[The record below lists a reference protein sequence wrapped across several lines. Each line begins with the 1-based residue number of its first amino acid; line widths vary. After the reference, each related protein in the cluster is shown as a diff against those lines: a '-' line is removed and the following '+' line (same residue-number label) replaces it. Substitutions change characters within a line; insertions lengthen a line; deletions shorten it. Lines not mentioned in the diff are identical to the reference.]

1 MLSSSPRLRIR
12 ENSFNVAAAYCVKP
26 PESLW
31 PTSTTRSSFLRA
43 RATVKTRSIRSRRGN
58 LRAPLNSQSTQTIRP
73 RPPIFARSR
82 SKLVSTGE
90 ILLSLGSK
98 MRTTDLN
105 ELMQTVETL
114 RGELHP
120 DLDARFLEQVIRAEA
135 ENPEDDAEAIRVIE
149 LALKALLNLSVVR

>member
-1 MLSSSPRLRIR
+1 
-12 ENSFNVAAAYCVKP
+12 
-26 PESLW
+26 
-31 PTSTTRSSFLRA
+31 
-43 RATVKTRSIRSRRGN
+43 
-58 LRAPLNSQSTQTIRP
+58 
-73 RPPIFARSR
+73 
-82 SKLVSTGE
+82 
-90 ILLSLGSK
+90 